1 MAERDAPLD
10 QELLDRYAGIAA
22 EATEPDGPAAQV
34 RKKRGKTRP
43 LMDHDAISNQM
54 METIVCQDR
63 LGTSIREP
71 EALSWRLLLLFLS
84 GVAVADRVHGAG
96 RAGAGQAQG
105 HAADH
110 SDARLR
116 ELGKS
121 VMTAQNIS
129 PRVLHAQHD
138 AGGDLS
144 ILPSQ
149 AQASNTHTQKKKL
162 RRYISRNLTQYH
174 AQYHVGGQV
183 LIDLTSDSRHV
194 FDALVEYEG
203 AEDPRVP
210 SCRREDDP
218 AELAVRLADY
228 VREIMME
235 IEIEG

>member
-1 MAERDAPLD
+1 
-10 QELLDRYAGIAA
+10 
-22 EATEPDGPAAQV
+22 
-34 RKKRGKTRP
+34 
-43 LMDHDAISNQM
+43 

-138 AGGDLS
+138 AAGDLS

-149 AQASNTHTQKKKL
+149 AQASNTHTHTHKKKL
-162 RRYISRNLTQYH
+162 RRYISRNITRNTTWVDRSSSTSPPIRVMFSTPSLSTKGQRIRGFH
-174 AQYHVGGQV
+174 PVGV
-183 LIDLTSDSRHV
+183 RMTR
-194 FDALVEYEG
+194 
-203 AEDPRVP
+203 P
-210 SCRREDDP
+210 SLRCVWQIMLE
-218 AELAVRLADY
+218 RL
-228 VREIMME
+228 
-235 IEIEG
+235 

>member
-1 MAERDAPLD
+1 LPRGRLELEAAVAERDAPLD

-110 SDARLR
+110 SDARLG

-121 VMTAQNIS
+121 VKS
-129 PRVLHAQHD
+129 
-138 AGGDLS
+138 
-144 ILPSQ
+144 
-149 AQASNTHTQKKKL
+149 
-162 RRYISRNLTQYH
+162 
-174 AQYHVGGQV
+174 
-183 LIDLTSDSRHV
+183 
-194 FDALVEYEG
+194 
-203 AEDPRVP
+203 
-210 SCRREDDP
+210 
-218 AELAVRLADY
+218 
-228 VREIMME
+228 
-235 IEIEG
+235 